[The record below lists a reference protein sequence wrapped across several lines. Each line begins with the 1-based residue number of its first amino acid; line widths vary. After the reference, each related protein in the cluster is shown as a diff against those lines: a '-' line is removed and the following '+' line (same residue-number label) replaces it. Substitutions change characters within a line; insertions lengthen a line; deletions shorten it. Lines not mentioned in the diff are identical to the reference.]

1 MTYRRIAISA
11 VVALGLISEIRA
23 GDYPTHAVTL
33 MVPYG
38 AGGTVDSQLRALAK
52 ASEGHLG
59 QPIIIENKASASGT
73 LAAEVTAAAPADG
86 YTITAINTSVLRL
99 PFMTKMS
106 YDPRQDFSYII
117 GISSLTSGLVVRAD
131 APWKSF
137 AELLDYARANP
148 GAISIGG
155 PSGGTNPQI
164 VMRQIAK
171 QKGIEWTQIPYR
183 SVAESSNALLGGH
196 IAAVADAAGWAPYVN
211 SGQFRL
217 LVIFGSARTKSWPD
231 VPSLNEFGIDVA
243 ATSDYGLAG
252 PKGLDPQ
259 IVRTLHDAFRQ
270 GMHEPA
276 FVDLLTTLAQE
287 PVYRG
292 TSDYAAY
299 VRDQIEAQRHIVDE
313 LGLKSD

>member
-1 MTYRRIAISA
+1 MKYQRIAIATVIA
-11 VVALGLISEIRA
+11 VGLISEIRA
-23 GDYPTHAVTL
+23 AGPSTYPTHAVTL

-52 ASEGHLG
+52 ASEGRLG

-99 PFMTKMS
+99 PFMTKTS
-106 YDPRQDFSYII
+106 YDPSRDFTFII
-117 GISSLTSGLVVRAD
+117 GVSSLTSGLVVRAD

-137 AELLDYARANP
+137 AEFLDYARANP

-171 QKGIEWTQIPYR
+171 RKAIEWTQIPYR

-231 VPSLNEFGIDVA
+231 VPSLNEFGV
-243 ATSDYGLAG
+243 
-252 PKGLDPQ
+252 
-259 IVRTLHDAFRQ
+259 
-270 GMHEPA
+270 
-276 FVDLLTTLAQE
+276 
-287 PVYRG
+287 
-292 TSDYAAY
+292 
-299 VRDQIEAQRHIVDE
+299 
-313 LGLKSD
+313 

>member
-86 YTITAINTSVLRL
+86 YTITTINTSVLRL
-99 PFMTKMS
+99 PFMTKAS

-155 PSGGTNPQI
+155 RSVGTNPQI

-171 QKGIEWTQIPYR
+171 QKGIEWTQVPYR

-252 PKGLDPQ
+252 PKDLDPQ
-259 IVRTLHDAFRQ
+259 IVRTLHDAFKQ
-270 GMHEPA
+270 GMREPA

-287 PVYRG
+287 PIYRG

-299 VRDQIEAQRHIVDE
+299 VRDQIEAQRRIVVE